1 MRYKSKGDKMKQT
14 KSTQPVN
21 NKERKSTVIYA
32 GPYLSSGSA
41 PVSYSY
47 SGVIKPNVIRN
58 QTADNRMFK

>member
-1 MRYKSKGDKMKQT
+1 MKQN
-14 KSTQPVN
+14 KSTQTV
-21 NKERKSTVIYA
+21 NKEERRCCVIYA

-58 QTADNRMFK
+58 QTANQNSFK